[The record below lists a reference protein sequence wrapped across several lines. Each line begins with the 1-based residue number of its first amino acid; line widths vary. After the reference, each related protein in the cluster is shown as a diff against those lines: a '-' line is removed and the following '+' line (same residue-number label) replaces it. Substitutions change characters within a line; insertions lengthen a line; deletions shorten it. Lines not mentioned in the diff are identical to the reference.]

1 MIKFTFLA
9 KGHLDKC
16 KNQKRNKLPKHLY
29 RRNSIGE
36 TISDFFEKMLHQSCL
51 KCYCLH
57 DALHSCDTPNLCKK
71 KKQPLSS
78 VKITYLRQNYLK
90 I

>member
-16 KNQKRNKLPKHLY
+16 KNQKHNKQPKHLY

-36 TISDFFEKMLHQSCL
+36 TISDFFEKNVLSELPQMLL
-51 KCYCLH
+51 FTCLH
-57 DALHSCDTPNLCKK
+57 SAQL
-71 KKQPLSS
+71 
-78 VKITYLRQNYLK
+78 
-90 I
+90 